1 MFGCFRFFRRK
12 ELYNPSLNTFRLFVR
27 CCLKN
32 PINPVNFKRD
42 LGGKLFMPEKYLG
55 HSTLTLKSR
64 RLYIPKKVV
73 DELDISDGDLIGFFK
88 DGDDIKVKKVKVVPD
103 K

>member
-1 MFGCFRFFRRK
+1 M
-12 ELYNPSLNTFRLFVR
+12 LF
-27 CCLKN
+27 CLKN
-32 PINPVNFKRD
+32 PKNPANFKKD
-42 LGGKLFMPEKYLG
+42 LDKKLIMPEKYLG

-73 DELDISDGDLIGFFK
+73 DELEVDDGDLIGFFK
-88 DGDDIKVKKVKVVPD
+88 DGDEIKVKKVKVVPD